1 MRNFL
6 LGALVASAIWAGIFA
21 AQAAGIVDLFG
32 SEDAEIEAAEDAGA
46 PAAKTVEEEPA
57 RKKRRGKWARKKRR
71 PRKGSGG
78 WEAGEG
84 TSGDDLGGDGARDL
98 DFGGSGGEARLSPAQ
113 IDRGIDQVFNGIQRC
128 LVLVPP
134 GAPATG
140 KVVLGMRISPSGKVA
155 AVNLKGPNDII
166 KGECGACIR
175 RAVKSIDFPTFDG
188 PEMTARYPITFE

>member
-6 LGALVASAIWAGIFA
+6 LGALAASAIWAGIFA
-21 AQAAGIVDLFG
+21 AQLAGVVDIF
-32 SEDAEIEAAEDAGA
+32 EADETEIEAAADAGA
-46 PAAKTVEEEPA
+46 PAARLVEEEPA
-57 RKKRRGKWARKKRR
+57 KKKRRGKWARKKRR

-78 WEAGEG
+78 WEEGDG

-98 DFGGSGGEARLSPAQ
+98 DLGGSGGEARLSPAQ

-140 KVVLGMRISPSGKVA
+140 KVVVGMRIAPSGKVTG
-155 AVNLKGPNDII
+155 VNLKGPNDII
-166 KGECGACIR
+166 KGDSGACIR
-175 RAVKSIDFPTFDG
+175 RAVKSIDFPSFDG